1 MVYEAKIIDILSD
14 SCPTHIILT
23 GQVLRILDQ
32 DSFILGDDSGSV
44 HVDHMDF
51 YHESKSYIVA
61 KKYVKLVNPKVVKGP
76 GPALYLDEETKL
88 FPFKPFAGCRG
99 EPIFQLSNVAQ
110 LNPCQVCSS
119 NFVISTFS
127 MQKVTTYYPSVVYQ
141 LIKII
146 LFSFM

>member
-14 SCPTHIILT
+14 SCPNHLILT

-51 YHESKSYIVA
+51 YHESKGYIVA

-88 FPFKPFAGCRG
+88 FPFKPFSGCRG

-110 LNPCQVCSS
+110 LNPCQVIFTC
-119 NFVISTFS
+119 F
-127 MQKVTTYYPSVVYQ
+127 
-141 LIKII
+141 LLKII
-146 LFSFM
+146 I

>member
-14 SCPTHIILT
+14 SCPSDIILT

-51 YHESKSYIVA
+51 YHESKNYIVA
-61 KKYVKLVNPKVVKGP
+61 KKYVKLVNPKVVRGP
-76 GPALYLDEETKL
+76 GPALYMDEETKL
-88 FPFKPFAGCRG
+88 FPFKPFVGCRG

-110 LNPCQVCSS
+110 LNPCQVFKRLDPYILS
-119 NFVISTFS
+119 NSLSISNDELV
-127 MQKVTTYYPSVVYQ
+127 K
-141 LIKII
+141 LI
-146 LFSFM
+146 

>member
-61 KKYVKLVNPKVVKGP
+61 KKYEATLLQRNM
-76 GPALYLDEETKL
+76 
-88 FPFKPFAGCRG
+88 
-99 EPIFQLSNVAQ
+99 SNW
-110 LNPCQVCSS
+110 
-119 NFVISTFS
+119 
-127 MQKVTTYYPSVVYQ
+127 
-141 LIKII
+141 LIQRW
-146 LFSFM
+146 

>member
-14 SCPTHIILT
+14 SCPSHLILT

-51 YHESKSYIVA
+51 YHESKGYIVA

-88 FPFKPFAGCRG
+88 FPFKPFSGCRG

-110 LNPCQVCSS
+110 LNPCQVRFSRVF
-119 NFVISTFS
+119 FVLDN
-127 MQKVTTYYPSVVYQ
+127 Y
-141 LIKII
+141 
-146 LFSFM
+146 